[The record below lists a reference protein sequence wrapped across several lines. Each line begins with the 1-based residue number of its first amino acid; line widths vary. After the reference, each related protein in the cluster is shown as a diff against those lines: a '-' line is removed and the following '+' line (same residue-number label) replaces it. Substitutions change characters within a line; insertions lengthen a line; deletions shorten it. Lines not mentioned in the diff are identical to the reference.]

1 MEENPANPLISII
14 IVNFNGLRFLDACLS
29 SICHQ
34 SYKLYE
40 IIFVDNGSSDG
51 SVDLVRKRY
60 PAAIILETGKNLG
73 FAGGTNTGIRRS
85 TGEFI
90 LTLNNDTIL
99 DSHFLEEIKKPMQDD
114 LHVGMCGSKILLP
127 DGRINSTAI
136 CIFRSGAAWDRGMGE
151 LDSGQYD
158 SAEEIFGPSAGAAL
172 YRRSMLDEV
181 GLLDEDFFL
190 FMEDVDLAFRARLAG
205 WKCMYV
211 PSAKVVHTFGGTT
224 GKVSDL
230 PVYYGSRN
238 LLWYVIKNYPVKML
252 LLSSPW
258 IMGRSCAEIPYYIL
272 KRKGVAILRA
282 KFDSFKGFYRMI
294 KKRKLIKRKIPVN
307 EINKWILPVNFSR
320 KH

>member
-1 MEENPANPLISII
+1 MQENSVNPLISII
-14 IVNFNGLRFLDACLS
+14 IVNFNGLRFLDPCLS
-29 SICHQ
+29 SISQQ

-40 IIFVDNGSSDG
+40 IIFVDNGSTDG
-51 SVDLVRKRY
+51 SVNFVRERY
-60 PAAIILETGKNLG
+60 PGVIILAKRENLG
-73 FAGGTNTGIRRS
+73 FAGGTNAGICRS
-85 TGEFI
+85 VGEFI

-99 DSHFLEEIKKPMQDD
+99 DSHFLEEIKKPMQND
-114 LHVGMCGSKILLP
+114 LHVGMCGSKIQLP

-136 CIFRSGAAWDRGMGE
+136 CIFRTGAAWDRGMGE
-151 LDSGQYD
+151 QDSGQYD
-158 SAEEIFGPSAGAAL
+158 APEEIFGPSAGAAL

-181 GLLDEDFFL
+181 GLFDEDFFL

-224 GKVSDL
+224 GTESDL

-238 LLWYVIKNYPVKML
+238 LLWYVIKNYPAEML

-258 IMGRSCAEIPYYIL
+258 IIGRSCAEIPFYIING
-272 KRKGVAILRA
+272 KGVAILRA

-294 KKRKLIKRKIPVN
+294 KKRRLIKRKIPVN
-307 EINKWILPVNFSR
+307 EINKWVLPVNFSR